1 MIHIQSTISTKLP
14 NQLDLVLLLSLC
26 LDDLESNIVTLGL
39 GLGLE
44 YVRQRRGFRN
54 SRTVRDGSRSLGIG
68 LAASIELLGE
78 STTIKGGRVG
88 VDRVGYDFQLT
99 SSFRLR
105 GIDREGQEHLD
116 KLVDCQVS

>member
-14 NQLDLVLLLSLC
+14 NQLDSVLLLSLC

-44 YVRQRRGFRN
+44 YIGQRRGFRN
-54 SRTVRDGSRSLGIG
+54 SRTVGDGSSSLGVG

-88 VDRVGYDFQLT
+88 IDRVGNDFQLS

-105 GIDREGQEHLD
+105 GINREG
-116 KLVDCQVS
+116 